1 MKRVIDRYFDKSES
15 KKEDDPQAVE
25 FRQFI
30 ATEFDKLY
38 HLGDFRNWYIIN
50 HQDLILSA
58 INEESTPM
66 LDLGMKILMAA
77 YQYAGLPIPDWF
89 SRRLAQNQ
97 LENSLVDNK
106 VAIKNAFETLI
117 NVNLKNFNKY
127 DIFDQSHIQDAVSN
141 RVFNLIDGKKLPY
154 MKRSKKDQNRVII
167 NTGILSELY
176 KHGVT
181 KDQLPNL
188 KALADEMGGIYSRDD
203 YGAILKLT
211 TDQIREFFDTIK
223 GDDD

>member
-176 KHGVT
+176 RHGVT

-188 KALADEMGGIYSRDD
+188 KALADEMDGIYSRDD